1 MLNQNA
7 ELKYGYT
14 TEEKREQNL
23 QYIVD
28 IERLQEEDS
37 GFEIVDINGV
47 NFAFRKV
54 CALKQQE
61 KEIMELANKERERIN
76 KWVEKQLIPINNS
89 ISFFESHMKSY
100 HEREYANDPKRK
112 RISTPYGTLKTRTSK
127 EGPEVVDEDSLLE
140 YAIEND
146 IAEAIK
152 NEIRWAEIK
161 KKLKVVEISGAKVV
175 IDVSSGQIVPGVGV
189 KEEEVKF
196 TIEVEDE

>member
-1 MLNQNA
+1 MGDYLHD
-7 ELKYGYT
+7 EL
-14 TEEKREQNL
+14 
-23 QYIVD
+23 VD
-28 IERLQEEDS
+28 IEKLQEEDS
-37 GFEIVDINGV
+37 GFKIIDIDGL
-47 NFAFRKV
+47 NFAFRKIT
-54 CALKQQE
+54 ALKSKE

-76 KWVEKQLIPINNS
+76 KWVERQLVPINNS
-89 ISFFESHMKSY
+89 ISFFESHAKSY
-100 HEREYANDPKRK
+100 HQREYINNPKK
-112 RISTPYGTLKTRTSK
+112 KKISTPYGSVKTRTSK
-127 EGPEVVDEDSLLE
+127 EGPEVVDKDLLLE

-161 KKLKVVEISGAKVV
+161 NKLKVVEISGEKVV